1 MIGEIHRHSVAF
13 GHEVKSLHGLT
24 SCSIEYLW
32 SGSQHSTAQGRKN
45 KRSCSFFTRKPY
57 FAIRQNANATVL
69 AILCRC
75 VEWYAQGMHALLVLV
90 RKHTP
95 AAWIAR
101 LPTKAVATYIL
112 ECKRVY
118 CCNETNSITQ
128 HAVAAASSGH
138 VSTCLTDW
146 TVLIDGLAWREP
158 MGPPTVHSREH
169 LPLLPLRVSCEPWR
183 SSGLAAF
190 LASSSHKRSRR
201 ILLYYCIIVL
211 YYCNI
216 MANV

>member
-13 GHEVKSLHGLT
+13 GHEVKSLRGLT
-24 SCSIEYLW
+24 SCSIEYLR

-57 FAIRQNANATVL
+57 FALRQNANATVL

-75 VEWYAQGMHALLVLV
+75 VEWYAQGMHALLV
-90 RKHTP
+90 
-95 AAWIAR
+95 
-101 LPTKAVATYIL
+101 PTKAVATCIL

-118 CCNETNSITQ
+118 CCNENNSITQ
-128 HAVAAASSGH
+128 HAVAAASSGYG
-138 VSTCLTDW
+138 STCLTDW

-158 MGPPTVHSREH
+158 MGPPTVHSRET

-190 LASSSHKRSRR
+190 LASSSHKRARR
-201 ILLYYCIIVL
+201 ILLV
-211 YYCNI
+211 
-216 MANV
+216 V